1 MSVRIVYFAWVRERI
16 GKGSEE
22 IELPDT
28 VITVGDLIAHLAT
41 LGEEYAAAFE
51 VPQVIRAA
59 INEEHA
65 EHDEAI
71 GDAREIALFP
81 PMTGRLK
88 WRRAARS
95 PEIRQHRYPC
105 ASRPA
110 ISTFPPRSTR

>member
-1 MSVRIVYFAWVRERI
+1 VLLWIAAIITIYTGYDYFRAGLKTCGGRMSVRIVYFAWVRERI

-81 PMTGRLK
+81 PMTGG
-88 WRRAARS
+88 
-95 PEIRQHRYPC
+95 
-105 ASRPA
+105 
-110 ISTFPPRSTR
+110 